1 MARPSAIASRV
12 SCRAPAKVNLVLRVL
27 GTRDDGYHLLETL
40 MAPISLYD
48 DVILD
53 VSPGRGRVRCT
64 VDGPEKVGGGRDN
77 IAAAAARAVLAAT
90 GQGADVHVRLTKRI
104 PSGAG
109 LGGGS
114 SDAAAVLRLLPRVL
128 GSRIAPASLAL
139 MASRL
144 GADVP
149 FFLRCRPAWATGI
162 GDRLQ
167 PISEFPSLSLC
178 VAVPRTRVNTAWA
191 YGNALPRRAHRRV
204 GGPEEPDLDAKRLR
218 LTAKSISCLFFN
230 DFERGVRG
238 ACEDVGRLLATM
250 KKLGAV
256 ATVMSGSGS
265 AVVGMFD
272 SESEARQASI
282 RLNMTRATA
291 SSTVDRMRRSGDVG
305 FAVRV
310 LRRLPPPGV

>member
-1 MARPSAIASRV
+1 
-12 SCRAPAKVNLVLRVL
+12 
-27 GTRDDGYHLLETL
+27 
-40 MAPISLYD
+40 
-48 DVILD
+48 
-53 VSPGRGRVRCT
+53 
-64 VDGPEKVGGGRDN
+64 
-77 IAAAAARAVLAAT
+77 
-90 GQGADVHVRLTKRI
+90 
-104 PSGAG
+104 
-109 LGGGS
+109 
-114 SDAAAVLRLLPRVL
+114 
-128 GSRIAPASLAL
+128 

-204 GGPEEPDLDAKRLR
+204 GGPEERGLDANRLR
-218 LTAKSISCLFFN
+218 LTAKSISCLFF
-230 DFERGVRG
+230 
-238 ACEDVGRLLATM
+238 
-250 KKLGAV
+250 V

-272 SESEARQASI
+272 SEAEARQASI

-291 SSTVDRMRRSGDVG
+291 SSTVDRMRRPGDVG

-310 LRRLPPPGV
+310 LRRLPPLGV